1 MKTTTKKPMA
11 KEKAMAGKPMKAAA
25 KKPMGKMKKAC

>member
-1 MKTTTKKPMA
+1 MKNTSKKPMD

-25 KKPMGKMKKAC
+25 KKPMSKSKKAC